1 MLTTSFK
8 IIEKKNLWFSI
19 SIILIGIGL
28 GLMITNIF
36 KSKPM
41 LNYGI
46 DFVGGSTMIL
56 KFEELNKRHD
66 LAKNNNES
74 AQTINIEFIKAIRNI
89 LVEFGL
95 ENSSIQITRDK
106 EILIKTLEI
115 DDQKSLTIF
124 NELQQK
130 LGASER
136 LELYKIGAT
145 IGAELR
151 ETAFWII
158 GIVSLALLLY
168 ITWRFEFVY
177 GVAALIAL
185 LHDALIAISF
195 AALFNIEITT
205 AFVAALLTVLG
216 YSINDTI
223 VIFDRI
229 RENIKL
235 LSKKKLP
242 LKTIANI
249 SLNQTLVR
257 TLNTSITTLLVI
269 GSLLVFGGTTIK
281 AFCIVLLIGIIS
293 GTYSSLFIASPLLV
307 MLYPEEK

>member
-1 MLTTSFK
+1 MANTSFK

-19 SIILIGIGL
+19 SIILIGIGIA
-28 GLMITNIF
+28 LMTTNVF

-41 LNYGI
+41 MNYGI

-56 KFEELNKRHD
+56 KFEELNKRHEI
-66 LAKNNNES
+66 AESNNES
-74 AQTINIEFIKAIRNI
+74 AQAINIGFIKAIRNV
-89 LVEFGL
+89 LTEYGL
-95 ENSSIQITRDK
+95 ESSSVQITRDK
-106 EILIKTLEI
+106 EVLIKTLEI
-115 DDQKSLTIF
+115 DDQKSLAIF
-124 NELQQK
+124 NALQQK
-130 LGASER
+130 LGAGER

-151 ETAFWII
+151 ETSIWII
-158 GIVSLALLLY
+158 GIVSVALLLY

-177 GVAALIAL
+177 GIAALIAL
-185 LHDALIAISF
+185 LHDALISISF
-195 AALFNIEITT
+195 AALLNIEITT

-257 TLNTSITTLLVI
+257 TLNTSATTLMVI
-269 GSLLVFGGTTIK
+269 SSLLVLGGTTIK
-281 AFCIVLLIGIIS
+281 GFCLVLLIGIIS